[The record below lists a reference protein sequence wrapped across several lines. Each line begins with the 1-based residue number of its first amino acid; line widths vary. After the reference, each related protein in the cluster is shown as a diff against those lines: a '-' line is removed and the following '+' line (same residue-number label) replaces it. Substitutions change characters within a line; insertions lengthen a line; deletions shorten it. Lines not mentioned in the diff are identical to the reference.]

1 MLKYQHLM
9 NVLIVTDTFPPD
21 INGVARTL
29 ETLAQGLARLGHQVD
44 VVTTTRGAP
53 NAAQG
58 VRVRTIRAVRLPG
71 YHEVR
76 AGLAT
81 SGKLRGLMES
91 VNADVVY
98 VAVETLLGLNAI
110 RAAEQLGIPVVSG
123 FHTNFHS
130 YADHY
135 QVPFM
140 KRVATR
146 FLRWFHNRTA
156 RTLAPSQTTADQL
169 RAMGVNHVGVMGR
182 GVNTELFAPSRR
194 DSTLRREWGAVEDA
208 PVVTFVGRI
217 AAEKNLSLAV
227 KAMARVMEK
236 FPTARGVFVGDGPK
250 ARSLREAHPEFIHAG
265 ARTSMDLAWH
275 YASAD
280 IFLFTSL
287 TETYGNVLPE
297 AMASG
302 LVTVSYHYAAARE
315 LIDHGRNGFVAP
327 MRDAGSYLA
336 AVDAAADRWNDHS
349 IRRAARET
357 VQTLSWSAIVTRF
370 ERELMGADRASA
382 APAALRAPVLTISP

>member
-1 MLKYQHLM
+1 M
-9 NVLIVTDTFPPD
+9 NVLIVTDTFTPD

-29 ETLAQGLARLGHQVD
+29 EALARGLAGLGHQVD
-44 VVTTTRGAP
+44 VVTTTRGAS
-53 NAAQG
+53 NAVQG
-58 VRVRTIRAVRLPG
+58 VVVRTVRSFRLPG

-81 SGKLRGLMES
+81 SGKLRRLMEA

-98 VAVETLLGLNAI
+98 VAVETLMGLNAI
-110 RAAEQLGIPVVSG
+110 RAAEQVGIPVVSG
-123 FHTNFHS
+123 FHTNFHN

-135 QVPFM
+135 RVPFM
-140 KRVATR
+140 KQIAAK

-156 RTLAPSQTTADQL
+156 RTLAPSQTTAEQL
-169 RAMGVNHVGVMGR
+169 RVMGVNHVGVMGR

-194 DSTLRREWGAVEDA
+194 DSVLRREWGAVEDA
-208 PVVTFVGRI
+208 PVVAFVGRI
-217 AAEKNLSLAV
+217 AAEKNLSLAIR
-227 KAMARVMEK
+227 AMARVIEK
-236 FPTARGVFVGDGPK
+236 FPTARGVFIGDGPK
-250 ARSLREAHPEFIHAG
+250 ARSLREANPEFIYAG
-265 ARTSMDLAWH
+265 ARTGLDLAWH

-302 LVTVSYHYAAARE
+302 LVTVSHCYAAASE

-327 MRDAGSYLA
+327 MGDAEGYLA
-336 AVDAAADRWNDHS
+336 AVDAAAGRWNDPF

-357 VQTLSWSAIVTRF
+357 AQTLSWSAIVTQF
-370 ERELMGADRASA
+370 ENELANADRADA
-382 APAALRAPVLTISP
+382 ASVALRTSGLTISP